1 MLRLGVWPPKCNR
14 MFSKFALEVEDNE
27 AGSESDPSAAEF
39 TQIDEMVSRQSS
51 RHSSRPI

>member
-1 MLRLGVWPPKCNR
+1 MLRLGVCPPKCNR

-39 TQIDEMVSRQSS
+39 TQIDEMVSRHSY